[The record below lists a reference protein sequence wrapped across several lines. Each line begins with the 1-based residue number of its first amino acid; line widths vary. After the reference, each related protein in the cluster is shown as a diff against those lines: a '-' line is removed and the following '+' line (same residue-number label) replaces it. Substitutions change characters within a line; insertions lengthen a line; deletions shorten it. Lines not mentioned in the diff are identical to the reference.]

1 MAKYSELFSIQYR
14 HEYYT
19 KAGILNMGCIPSK
32 TTRRLLFNMGLI
44 LRTNDGGC
52 SLYFD
57 EELYANS
64 KNLYALFPDE
74 YLTFFLFP
82 QDAQSFYNYTRNI
95 KTDDEGVLVF
105 STDTA
110 EKRKAGIVD
119 LGFGQYEKYFPAEKE
134 GQPGELNKTK
144 ESTALNADEIYELR
158 TRANGLVPVVF
169 KISTTQ
175 LLKYLKSNQYQINF
189 SSLDTYYKY
198 YLCNDLNGEKLELID
213 VNKKIKFVRA
223 RQEQLNNGKLAE
235 VFLSTDPVKSLYK
248 APRHFQLM
256 DGSSGS
262 PRVIMDY
269 MPLPAPGKFYKDQI
283 NGNNV
288 IVSEIFIN

>member
-19 KAGILNMGCIPSK
+19 KAGHLNMSCVPSK
-32 TTRRLLFNMGLI
+32 ATHRLLYNMGVI

-57 EELYANS
+57 EELYAGS

-74 YLTFFLFP
+74 EITFFLFP
-82 QDAQSFYNYTRNI
+82 QDGQSFYNYTRNI

-110 EKRKAGIVD
+110 KKRKAGIID
-119 LGFGQYEKYFPAEKE
+119 LGFGQYQKFFPVEKDKPD
-134 GQPGELNKTK
+134 GLRKTNG
-144 ESTALNADEIYELR
+144 STSLNADEIYELR
-158 TRANGLVPVVF
+158 TRANALVPLVF
-169 KISTTQ
+169 KINTTQ
-175 LLKYLKSNQYQINF
+175 LLKYAKSNQYQINF

-213 VNKKIKFVRA
+213 VDKTIKFVRVK
-223 RQEQLNNGKLAE
+223 QEQLNNGKLAE
-235 VFLSTDPVKSLYK
+235 VFLSTDPVKSFYK
-248 APRHFQLM
+248 AQRHFQLM

-262 PRVIMDY
+262 ARIIMDY